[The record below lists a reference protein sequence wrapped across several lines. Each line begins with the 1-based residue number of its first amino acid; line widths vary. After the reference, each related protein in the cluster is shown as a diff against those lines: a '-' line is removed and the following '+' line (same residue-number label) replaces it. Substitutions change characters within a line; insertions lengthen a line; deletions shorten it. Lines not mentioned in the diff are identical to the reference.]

1 MHDADAR
8 LDSYKHLRE
17 FESDF
22 DRSQSQA
29 RRVASLWILAGF
41 AALSYLL
48 AMQTPPTQATN
59 YTPPAF
65 GVLGVLVCGL
75 EILGL
80 YLLWYIDQNIYQRL
94 LHSVFVYGLAMELKH
109 NDLPKIRTTMWIS
122 NLNITNKLSKYYRI
136 PIVSFFIFGLIL
148 TYYSS
153 ANSEILHIGHNAIP
167 FWFNCII
174 YTSFILFSI
183 IIYMR
188 IQNNGGETEWLVN
201 KYQDIYEDGTFSTL
215 NRIKKISIF
224 SEE

>member
-1 MHDADAR
+1 MHTADAR

-22 DRSQSQA
+22 DKSQSQA

-48 AMQTPPTQATN
+48 AMQAPPNQVSN

-94 LHSVFVYGLAMELKH
+94 LHSVFVYGLAMELKYD
-109 NDLPKIRTTMWIS
+109 DLPKIRTTMWIS
-122 NLNITNKLSKYYRI
+122 NLNISNKLSKYYRI
-136 PIVSFFIFGLIL
+136 PIVAFFIFGLL
-148 TYYSS
+148 LVLYSS
-153 ANSEILHIGHNAIP
+153 YYSEILYIGQNTIP

-174 YTSFILFSI
+174 YTVFILFSI
-183 IIYMR
+183 IIFLR
-188 IQNNGGETEWLVN
+188 ILNNGGETEWLVN
-201 KYQDIYEDGTFSTL
+201 KYQGIYEDNTFSTL
-215 NRIKKISIF
+215 NRVKKITFVSKD
-224 SEE
+224 